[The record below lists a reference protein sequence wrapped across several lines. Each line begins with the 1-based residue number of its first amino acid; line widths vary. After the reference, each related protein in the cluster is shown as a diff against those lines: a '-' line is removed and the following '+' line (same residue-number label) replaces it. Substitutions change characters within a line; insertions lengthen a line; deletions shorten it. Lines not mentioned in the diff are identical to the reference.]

1 MGKVADYF
9 DDEGQELT
17 GTIKDMAKYAG
28 KDLPAMELIKPGKII
43 SVGDL
48 NSDDVGTGARIN
60 TENKLDVE
68 YVPVRCWFEYFRFR
82 MQQGDADTNVIY
94 LCAVLD
100 LMEDLADFQEGKC
113 DDYSLLARVNPSWMD
128 QAVEVLV
135 YAVRDGGYKKW
146 NWLKGMPWSVPVG
159 CAIRHAKAILVDG
172 ESEDR
177 ESGLPH
183 VGHIVANLIM
193 LATFYE
199 SYPEGNDMPKSI
211 YFKAQ

>member
-1 MGKVADYF
+1 MSKISDAVFEAGMK
-9 DDEGQELT
+9 Q
-17 GTIKDMAKYAG
+17 TIKDIGRCAG

-48 NSDDVGTGARIN
+48 SSDDVGTGARIN

-68 YVPVRCWFEYFRFR
+68 YVPVRCWAKYFRFR
-82 MQQGDADTNVIY
+82 MQATGDADTNVIY

-100 LMEDLADFQEGKC
+100 LMDDLADFQEGK
-113 DDYSLLARVNPSWMD
+113 YAGNKLLRRVPTPWMD

-159 CAIRHAKAILVDG
+159 CAVRHAKSVMVDG
-172 ESEDR
+172 KRADE

-193 LATFYE
+193 LATFYD